1 MTVPASSVTV
11 VNAETA
17 PGQDPALAGSA
28 LGDPARG
35 DPSLADAA
43 RGDAGKVPRARPP
56 ADASEDAEVEAT
68 LAAHRRWV
76 AAGRPGAVSHA
87 EAMAELLRDGQ

>member
-1 MTVPASSVTV
+1 VVA

-17 PGQDPALAGSA
+17 PGQDSAPAEAVQ
-28 LGDPARG
+28 
-35 DPSLADAA
+35 
-43 RGDAGKVPRARPP
+43 VPRSRLP
-56 ADASEDAEVEAT
+56 ADATDDAEIEAT

-87 EAMAELLRDGQ
+87 EAMAELLTGGR